1 MKYFE
6 KDEMFLKQFVGN
18 VLDENEEEMEIE
30 SFYVNLNYEPL
41 IEFRDGTKVLVKWNW
56 LLNKALEYKLE
67 EDKKRIGD
75 IAMKSLS
82 IDKIVEFVK
91 GWSIEKGLD
100 KSDSNKQ
107 FIKLAEE
114 FGEMAQ
120 GIAKNNKEQV
130 IDSIGDMLVVL
141 TIYCQQEGL
150 ELKDCFAAAWNEIK
164 DRQGKMVNGVF
175 IKSEDL

>member
-1 MKYFE
+1 M
-6 KDEMFLKQFVGN
+6 GN
-18 VLDENEEEMEIE
+18 IN
-30 SFYVNLNYEPL
+30 
-41 IEFRDGTKVLVKWNW
+41 
-56 LLNKALEYKLE
+56 
-67 EDKKRIGD
+67 
-75 IAMKSLS
+75 

-91 GWSIEKGLD
+91 SWSIEKGLD
-100 KSDSNKQ
+100 KADSDKQ

-120 GIAKNNKEQV
+120 GIAKNNKEQI

-141 TIYCQQEGL
+141 TIYCQQEEL
-150 ELKDCFAAAWNEIK
+150 ELKDCFAATWNEIK